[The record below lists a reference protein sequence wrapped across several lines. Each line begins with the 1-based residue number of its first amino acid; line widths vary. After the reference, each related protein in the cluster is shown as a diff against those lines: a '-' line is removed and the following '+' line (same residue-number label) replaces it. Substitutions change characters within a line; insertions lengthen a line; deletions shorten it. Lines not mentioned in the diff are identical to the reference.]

1 MAQCGLV
8 QAGGSTE
15 AASPGMM
22 GGSSSTSL
30 QKTVSGVS
38 RYDGKEFVNIDQL
51 ADNWVGTIRR
61 DLDGTMWFGTG
72 WSRSKGSGVFRY
84 DGKEFV
90 NLTTADG
97 LANNVVVDIYCDQDG
112 VVWFATGGG
121 GVSRHDGRKFANLT
135 TEDGLLSNRICN
147 IYRDTDG
154 LLWFASLGGV
164 SRYDGKQFT
173 NFTKE
178 DGLAS
183 NDLNVTCDGS
193 ICQDTDGVLWFATD
207 GGGVSGYDGTA
218 WTSLDTR
225 DGLLDNRMGPILQ
238 DPDGYLWFA
247 SQGGGVTRYRKSTT
261 APKAHIVSV
270 TTDQTY
276 RDLSAIPAFTPGTRV
291 TIEYNSIDLK
301 TLLEKRQYRVR
312 IREIDSDWRKPTRD
326 TSLDFIFHEPG
337 IYTFGVQAIDQD
349 LNYSEPAS
357 VELIVQ
363 PDPALVSMK
372 TELSYLRREV
382 RSKYHFENIIG
393 RSTGVREV
401 RALMERAI
409 DSGLTVLITGET
421 GTGKELVAKAI
432 HHNSPRR
439 DQPILALNCG
449 AVPKELITSSLFGH
463 RKGAFTSAH
472 EDQVGLFE
480 AASGGTLLLDEIAEM
495 PRDAQIQLLR
505 VLEERV
511 VQRIGEHTSREVD
524 VRIMAMTNR
533 DLMNEVTKGQF
544 REDLYYRL
552 SVFPIHIPPLRER
565 VEDIPTLAEHFL
577 HEYSQEQKKDLDS
590 FAPDVIQMLQ
600 SYSWPGNVRELRNV
614 IQRAAALAQEGD
626 RIQTNCLPPQITRG
640 EPVIQEILSEQMN
653 LSTAVDHVQRR
664 LVENALRES
673 NGNRAQ
679 AARMLGLHRSNLVRL
694 MKRLGIE

>member
-1 MAQCGLV
+1 LTQNYVNDIHREPNGTMWFATGATLVVGGL
-8 QAGGSTE
+8 
-15 AASPGMM
+15 
-22 GGSSSTSL
+22 
-30 QKTVSGVS
+30 S
-38 RYDGKEFVNIDQL
+38 RYDGKEFVTFTTKDGLPHNNVEVIH
-51 ADNWVGTIRR
+51 R
-61 DLDGTMWFGTG
+61 DPDGVLWFGT
-72 WSRSKGSGVFRY
+72 W
-84 DGKEFV
+84 D
-90 NLTTADG
+90 
-97 LANNVVVDIYCDQDG
+97 
-112 VVWFATGGG
+112 
-121 GVSRHDGRKFANLT
+121 
-135 TEDGLLSNRICN
+135 
-147 IYRDTDG
+147 
-154 LLWFASLGGV
+154 GV
-164 SRYDGKQFT
+164 SRYDGKGLV
-173 NFTKE
+173 NFTTE
-178 DGLAS
+178 DGLVGNIVLAIHR
-183 NDLNVTCDGS
+183 DPDG
-193 ICQDTDGVLWFATD
+193 LMWFGTSS
-207 GGGVSGYDGTA
+207 GVSGYDGVA
-218 WTSLDTR
+218 WTSLDAR
-225 DGLLDNRMGPILQ
+225 DGLSGRYVGSILQ
-238 DPDGYLWFA
+238 DPDGSLWF
-247 SQGGGVTRYRKSTT
+247 GTEGGVTRYRRSTT
-261 APKAHIVSV
+261 PPRAYIVSV

-276 RDLSAIPAFTPGTRV
+276 RLKTQDSRLKTESSGIPAFTVKTRV
-291 TIEYNSIDLK
+291 TIEYNSIDFK
-301 TLLEKRQYRVR
+301 TIPEKRQYRCRVYKTQDTR
-312 IREIDSDWRKPTRD
+312 RKTQDEEPKTGDSLESWVLSPESNEPYNPPTKETSFDWIPEESGTY
-326 TSLDFIFHEPG
+326 IFQ
-337 IYTFGVQAIDQD
+337 VQAIDRD

-363 PDPALVSMK
+363 PDPVLVSMK

-382 RSKYHFENIIG
+382 RSKYNFENIIG

-439 DQPILALNCG
+439 DKPILALNCG
-449 AVPKELITSSLFGH
+449 AVPKELIASSLFGH

-472 EDQVGLFE
+472 EDQLGLFE
-480 AASGGTLLLDEIAEM
+480 AASGGTLLLDEIGEM

-524 VRIMAMTNR
+524 VRVMAMTNR
-533 DLMNEVTKGQF
+533 DLMDEVTKGQF

-626 RIQTNCLPPQITRG
+626 RIQIHHLPPQITRG

-653 LSTAVDHVQRR
+653 LSTAVDYVQRR
-664 LVENALRES
+664 LVENALREC